1 MTFYDDIDC
10 LGSIERSVVD
20 QFKLKM
26 PLTPQNRFYS
36 FAVSVSLFLW
46 QNIIFI

>member
-1 MTFYDDIDC
+1 MTFYDAIDC

-26 PLTPQNRFYS
+26 PLTP
-36 FAVSVSLFLW
+36 
-46 QNIIFI
+46 